1 MEKEDQE
8 FKAGLHT
15 HMNPP
20 THTHHTNTQHI
31 VLPPKKKQFLRAD
44 GSAGKGTCPRKQKQ
58 MRP

>member
-31 VLPPKKKQFLRAD
+31 VLPPKKKNSSSEPMAQLVKARAQ
-44 GSAGKGTCPRKQKQ
+44 GNRSR
-58 MRP
+58 